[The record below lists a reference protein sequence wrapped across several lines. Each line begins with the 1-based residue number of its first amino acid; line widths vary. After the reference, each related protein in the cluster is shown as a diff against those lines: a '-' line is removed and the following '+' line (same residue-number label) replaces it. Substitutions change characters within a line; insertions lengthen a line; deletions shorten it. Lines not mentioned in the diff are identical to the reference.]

1 MITKLSYKIITTVG
15 EEWRFRSKS
24 ATDSDLIR
32 PPIPFE
38 IGH

>member
-1 MITKLSYKIITTVG
+1 MPLSQNKQWLLDI
-15 EEWRFRSKS
+15 WRFRSKS